1 MTWIGR
7 SVLDTLRAREMTVC
21 GCYRAR
27 RLPLRRHRNPGA
39 VAAAHQHAVLGLA
52 QIGDADRKPDADRG
66 QRDGEGEG
74 RNVCQHAMAKVV
86 RVVPIPLVARQIV
99 RPAPAVVWFICVA
112 RFFSFAICPST
123 RAS

>member
-21 GCYRAR
+21 GCYRTR

-52 QIGDADRKPDADRG
+52 QIGDADGKPDADGG
-66 QRDGEGEG
+66 QRHGERQRCDIGE
-74 RNVCQHAMAKVV
+74 HAMTEIVV
-86 RVVPIPLVARQIV
+86 LVAWPLWAAGLALFAGGFV
-99 RPAPAVVWFICVA
+99 LYRP
-112 RFFSFAICPST
+112 
-123 RAS
+123 